1 MTEPETVKAAPGS
14 ERVPLH
20 RLAPERAAR
29 KLLLRQLKNAESA
42 GQRLAGGEDPDALH
56 DFRVALRRFRS
67 IERAYRS
74 WVEEALPKKL
84 RKRLRELVR
93 STGPARDSEVQ
104 LHWLE
109 QQRAALRPN
118 QRLGYQWLHRRLE
131 DRRRHGYSAIRARLP
146 LEFAGLSGLLRAAL
160 TMPGEVSFSS
170 FAQVTGDKLQPLL
183 DELAQDFAAIG
194 GADELAHV
202 HAARLLVKRARYL
215 LEPVAGAMEHGKALV
230 GELTELQDLL
240 GGIHDAEVLGMT
252 LDEAAAEAGAARYR
266 SLVREALGEA
276 HAHHRTAGQQR
287 GDERAGLAA
296 LAQRIQAQRH
306 EAYRGLLHKL
316 HSGEVERLM
325 QRLGAAARVLAL
337 PAGQAA
343 APV

>member
-1 MTEPETVKAAPGS
+1 MTEQDKPSPSGDS
-14 ERVPLH
+14 ERTPLH
-20 RLAPERAAR
+20 ALAPERAAR
-29 KLLLRQLKNAESA
+29 KLLLRQLKNAEAA

-118 QRLGYQWLHRRLE
+118 QRPGYQWLHRRLE
-131 DRRRHGYSAIRARLP
+131 DRRRQGYSAIRARLP
-146 LEFAGLSGLLRAAL
+146 LEFAGLAGLLRAAL
-160 TMPGEVSFSS
+160 AVPAEASLSS
-170 FAQVTGDKLQPLL
+170 FAQITGEKLQPLL
-183 DELAQDFAAIG
+183 QELGQDFAAIG
-194 GADELAHV
+194 GADELSHV

-215 LEPVAGAMEHGKALV
+215 LEPVAAALERGKAMAA
-230 GELTELQDLL
+230 ELAELQDLL
-240 GGIHDAEVLGMT
+240 GGIHDAEVLGVS

-266 SLVREALGEA
+266 ELVRQALGEGEDFGPVVP
-276 HAHHRTAGQQR
+276 RR
-287 GDERAGLAA
+287 GDERAGLTA
-296 LAQRIQAQRH
+296 LAQRIHAQRQA
-306 EAYRGLLHKL
+306 AYHSLLGKL
-316 HSGEVERLM
+316 RSGEVERLM
-325 QRLGAAARVLAL
+325 RGLSEAARRLAL
-337 PAGQAA
+337 PAAVTNAA
-343 APV
+343 V